1 MEKKEIS
8 VFKWYLINISIWFF
22 LTILFF
28 YLIPLLV
35 AQDHQIAIDFFN
47 FKMSSLQEKNQI
59 IHTPFVIYLLVGSI
73 LLIFG
78 LYTAFGRYSDEGNFP
93 LGSKIILIS
102 LNLLFIL
109 LFKDEKNN
117 LILDVPMFFG
127 FWWVQIL
134 IRIAIFSASVIFVPI
149 ANLFFEARY
158 KRN

>member
-8 VFKWYLINISIWFF
+8 VFKWYLINFSIWFF

-47 FKMSSLQEKNQI
+47 FKMTPLQEKNQI
-59 IHTPFVIYLLVGSI
+59 IHTPFFIYLLVGSI

-78 LYTAFGRYSDEGNFP
+78 LYTAFGRYSVEGNFP

-109 LFKDEKNN
+109 FFKDEKNN
-117 LILDVPMFFG
+117 LILDVPMIFG

-134 IRIAIFSASVIFVPI
+134 IRIAIFSVSVIFVPI